1 MVEEIKPLDEPL
13 DKVLDELMD
22 GDILV
27 FQLADPE
34 ILSTKDDFA
43 TARGYFRYF
52 IQFEG
57 HCYLLSALLFFQ
69 DESTKFFTMD
79 ILNLGE
85 ILIFMITGSCFTG
98 LK

>member
-43 TARGYFRYF
+43 TARGYFRF
-52 IQFEG
+52 LFNLKVT
-57 HCYLLSALLFFQ
+57 LLLTLFMSFKTKTHSLLQ
-69 DESTKFFTMD
+69 HSLKQGWRILVKFSF
-79 ILNLGE
+79 L
-85 ILIFMITGSCFTG
+85 
-98 LK
+98 